1 MFFIRDMYKPFM
13 LLCFDNCLVPV
24 VLFSESTGYGVL
36 VLVVLVPDVPVQV
49 FSDLSIII
57 LVLVDSCQLY
67 QPFIFS
73 DVGHDDRIA
82 GYVYI

>member
-1 MFFIRDMYKPFM
+1 MFFIHDMYKPFM
-13 LLCFDNCLVPV
+13 LLCFGNCLVPV
-24 VLFSESTGYGVL
+24 VSFSESTGYGVL

-49 FSDLSIII
+49 INDLFIII

-67 QPFIFS
+67 QPFILS
-73 DVGHDDRIA
+73 DVWHDDRIA